1 MMKRWIVILI
11 ALGLLVSASACSKG
25 QGVGPISATPTVAEL
40 PVETPSQFPPMPTV
54 AESPVETP
62 SQFPPTP
69 TPAPT
74 PDFASMNFV
83 EKNNLYLE
91 LLAGRQTAGMD
102 TTPAEE
108 AYAQSL
114 NAMFDGD
121 TAQADQY
128 LQQAILLLWNP

>member
-1 MMKRWIVILI
+1 MLKRWIVILI

-25 QGVGPISATPTVAEL
+25 QRVAPISAT
-40 PVETPSQFPPMPTV
+40 PTV

-62 SQFPPTP
+62 SQVSPMP

-74 PDFASMNFV
+74 PDFASMTFV

-91 LLAGRQTAGMD
+91 LLAERQAAGMD
-102 TTPAEE
+102 TTQAEE
-108 AYAQSL
+108 VYAQSL
-114 NAMFDGD
+114 DAMFEGD

-128 LQQAILLLWNP
+128 LQQAILLFWKKQ

>member
-1 MMKRWIVILI
+1 MRKSWIVILI
-11 ALGLLVSASACSKG
+11 TLGLLASASACSKG
-25 QGVGPISATPTVAEL
+25 QGVGPISATPTVAES
-40 PVETPSQFPPMPTV
+40 PIETPSQFTPMP
-54 AESPVETP
+54 A
-62 SQFPPTP
+62 
-69 TPAPT
+69 PAPT

-91 LLAGRQTAGMD
+91 LLAERQAAGMD

-108 AYAQSL
+108 VYAQSL
-114 NAMFDGD
+114 NVMFEGD